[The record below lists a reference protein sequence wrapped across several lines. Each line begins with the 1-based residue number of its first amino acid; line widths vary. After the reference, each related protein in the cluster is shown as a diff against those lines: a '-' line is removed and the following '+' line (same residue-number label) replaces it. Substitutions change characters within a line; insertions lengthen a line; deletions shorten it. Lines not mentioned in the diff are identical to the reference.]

1 VEWNGVAPTGQEFEV
16 CLYNDAGTKV
26 GECQSLADTECYTW
40 EGLVP
45 GAYTVEETDL
55 GDAAWIQPQP
65 IDKTVIPGEECAY
78 TEVKNIIQPPGCFVT
93 GIGHIDVVGGKTK
106 AATTRASFGGNA
118 KTFVKDGLVDGEW
131 QHIDHVTKDQF
142 HGDVTYL
149 SCDHADG
156 LNGPQV
162 PDAYPLNRAYFGG
175 DGTGIFN
182 KRTGCDFDIIAYD
195 IGEGGSHQDSY
206 EITVTCGTPPVVVLH
221 NIATTDQCKL
231 GVPGIPTSIGCLA
244 GGNFQ
249 IHPSNAGHP
258 YTAPV

>member
-1 VEWNGVAPTGQEFEV
+1 VTVVG
-16 CLYNDAGTKV
+16 GTTCNKV
-26 GECQSLADTECYTW
+26 GIKNT
-40 EGLVP
+40 
-45 GAYTVEETDL
+45 
-55 GDAAWIQPQP
+55 I
-65 IDKTVIPGEECAY
+65 IP
-78 TEVKNIIQPPGCFVT
+78 PPGCFIT

-149 SCDHADG
+149 TCDHADG

-162 PDAYPLNRAYFGG
+162 PDAYPLNRAYYGG
-175 DGTGIFN
+175 EGTGIFN
-182 KRTGCDFDIIAYD
+182 KQTGCDFDIIAYD
-195 IGEGGSHQDSY
+195 IGEGGIHQDSY
-206 EITVTCGTPPVVVLH
+206 EITVRCGGKVVLH
-221 NIATTDQCKL
+221 NIATTDQCKQA
-231 GVPGIPTSIGCLA
+231 PGIPTSIGCLA

-258 YTAPV
+258 YSTVP